1 MSENKVQFNL
11 KNVHYSVVT
20 ETVTSGVTSYTY
32 ATPVAV
38 PGAVTLTLDPV
49 GDVTPFYADG
59 QTYYQSVSNGG
70 YSGDLEMARFPD
82 AMLKD
87 IWGFSE
93 GSTSKVLTE
102 SASAQPKSFAL
113 LYQIDGDS
121 SEQLYVLY
129 NCTGTR
135 PGIGS
140 TTTTET
146 TEPQTQSSSITA
158 VPRAD
163 GKVLART
170 TADTPAATSGSWF
183 TSVFVE
189 GAAVSGN
196 NGD

>member
-11 KNVHYSVVT
+11 KNVHYAVVT
-20 ETVTSGVTSYTY
+20 ETVSQGVTSYAY
-32 ATPVAV
+32 ATPVAI

-59 QTYYQSVSNGG
+59 LTYYQTVSNGG

-82 AMLKD
+82 QMLKD
-87 IWGFSE
+87 IWGFTE
-93 GSTSKVLTE
+93 GTTSKVLTE
-102 SASAQPKSFAL
+102 NASAQPKSFAL

-121 SEQLYVLY
+121 SEQLYCLY

-140 TTTTET
+140 TTKTET
-146 TEPQTQSSSITA
+146 IEPQTQSSSLTA

-170 TADTPAATSGSWF
+170 TADTPAGTSGGWF
-183 TSVFVE
+183 TNVFVE
-189 GAAVSGN
+189 GTQSSN
-196 NGD
+196 